1 MFPSL
6 SFLSLL
12 LSLTLSLSL
21 SLGGFRGRRLKGQKT
36 TLRGEGTGGYV
47 AVYLQRSTLMC
58 MLIMVKKRLGG
69 RGKEVC
75 GFL

>member
-6 SFLSLL
+6 SFLTLL

-21 SLGGFRGRRLKGQKT
+21 GGFRGRKLKEQKT

-69 RGKEVC
+69 RGREVC